1 MRQKIGPRAKDGGR
15 EWCNARRDV
24 VRRWIL
30 ERSGR
35 EPKVFKRLLA
45 LLGERVGKS
54 SRAVLA
60 AVAGLDLLG
69 ATLCQAIEDVA
80 FFWRG
85 RWRLSQS
92 IGTAQRVM
100 LLLAY
105 GGLHSNGNKLGHQRP
120 QRSAGNARKDEGDGT
135 LSGCQ
140 AACPDHAGGIG
151 CLSHLSSLFHIK
163 TYQLGEDRIGRSE
176 RARREAQVAK
186 SQKSLQSNMKEQPR
200 SYPVNQHLA
209 GGKDDDESPPVKQRQ
224 YRCMDRVD
232 PESLGYVNTRMA
244 AYPAGEDGC
253 FVVAYHFVS
262 DARLGVGARSG

>member
-1 MRQKIGPRAKDGGR
+1 M
-15 EWCNARRDV
+15 
-24 VRRWIL
+24 
-30 ERSGR
+30 
-35 EPKVFKRLLA
+35 FKRLLA

-69 ATLCQAIEDVA
+69 ATPCQAIEDVA

-92 IGTAQRVM
+92 IGTGQRMM

-120 QRSAGNARKDEGDGT
+120 QRSAGNARKDDDG
-135 LSGCQ
+135 
-140 AACPDHAGGIG
+140 
-151 CLSHLSSLFHIK
+151 
-163 TYQLGEDRIGRSE
+163 
-176 RARREAQVAK
+176 
-186 SQKSLQSNMKEQPR
+186 
-200 SYPVNQHLA
+200 
-209 GGKDDDESPPVKQRQ
+209 SPPVKQRQ
-224 YRCMDRVD
+224 YRCMDGVD

-244 AYPAGEDGC
+244 AYPAGENGC
-253 FVVAYHFVS
+253 FVVTYHFVS